1 VSFTWWQGLF
11 LGLVQGLTEFLPISS
26 SGHLVLAEEL
36 VGFRPQGVFFEVMVH
51 VATLLSV
58 VFAYRVRIASLT
70 RGLFR
75 GGRDAWR
82 YVAMLVIASL
92 PAGLAGILLKDYFER
107 SFHSLPALSW
117 QFFVTAGLLWSTK
130 WAAGRQVGQT
140 SDSEAVRDDLPS
152 VRPAVLPS
160 VSQALVL
167 GLAQA
172 FAIIPAISRS
182 GATIA
187 AGLWMGLPAV
197 AAAEFSFLMSIIVI
211 AGSGAL
217 EARHLVSGSQVV
229 TPGLIAAFAAAM
241 ISGLFAI
248 YFLVALLRRGKF
260 HLFAPYC
267 AAVGLLCL
275 LWFAR

>member
-1 VSFTWWQGLF
+1 MTFTWWQGLF

-58 VFAYRVRIASLT
+58 VFAYRVRIASLA
-70 RGLFR
+70 RGLFT

-82 YVAMLVIASL
+82 YVAMLVLASI
-92 PAGLAGILLKDYFER
+92 PAGLAGIFLKDYFER

-117 QFFVTAGLLWSTK
+117 QFLVTALMLWSTK
-130 WAAGRQVGQT
+130 WAGVRSPESGGAHSPLRT
-140 SDSEAVRDDLPS
+140 PDSGLTTPSPLQAVI
-152 VRPAVLPS
+152 
-160 VSQALVL
+160 L

-211 AGSGAL
+211 GGSGAL
-217 EARHLVSGSQVV
+217 EARHLVSGSQMV

-275 LWFAR
+275 LWFVL

>member
-1 VSFTWWQGLF
+1 MNLTWWQGLV

-36 VGFRPQGVFFEVMVH
+36 VGFRPEGVFFEVMVH

-58 VFAYRVRIASLT
+58 IFAYRVRIVGLI
-70 RGLFR
+70 RGMFSR
-75 GGRDAWR
+75 GRDAWR
-82 YVAMLVIASL
+82 YVAMLVLASV
-92 PAGLAGILLKDYFER
+92 PAGVAGVLFKDYFER
-107 SFHSLPALSW
+107 SFHSLGALSW
-117 QFFVTAGLLWSTK
+117 QFLVTAALLWSTK
-130 WAAGRQVGQT
+130 WAGVRGPESGGTHAPLRT
-140 SDSEAVRDDLPS
+140 PDSGLVAPS
-152 VRPAVLPS
+152 PF
-160 VSQALVL
+160 QALIL
-167 GLAQA
+167 GIAQA

-217 EARHLVSGSQVV
+217 EARHLVSGSQMV
-229 TPGLIAAFAAAM
+229 TPGLLTAFGAAL
-241 ISGLFAI
+241 ISGLVAI

-260 HLFAPYC
+260 HWFAPYC
-267 AAVGLLCL
+267 AALGLLCL